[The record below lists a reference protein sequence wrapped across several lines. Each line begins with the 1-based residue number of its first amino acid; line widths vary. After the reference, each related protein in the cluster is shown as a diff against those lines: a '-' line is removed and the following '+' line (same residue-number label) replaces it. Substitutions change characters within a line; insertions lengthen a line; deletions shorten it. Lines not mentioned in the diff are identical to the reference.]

1 VASAAEKITKTK
13 YFTLDDITNN
23 NYDIQTD
30 NSKIVINYKK
40 SPRDWFHFIY
50 SSLIGTIL
58 IFFSSYLLYSIKHF
72 SWTTNTIIGICF
84 CSLVILWALYKLVI
98 ACEILF
104 LPTKSIIAI
113 DKLERTITVK
123 LIFFRTL
130 ILNYDDIKLIQLSGH
145 DNIVEDYHRGQTYK
159 RRLFYH
165 QLQFVLKDGQ
175 VKKIHK
181 FFSSKIFIPIMPK
194 IETHQVSVVS
204 KQIAK
209 LIAAETG
216 IKYIWLGTKE
226 TAETKA

>member
-1 VASAAEKITKTK
+1 VANAAEKITKTK
-13 YFTLDDITNN
+13 YFTLDDISNN

-40 SPRDWFHFIY
+40 TSRDWFHFIY
-50 SSLIGTIL
+50 SSLTGTIL
-58 IFFSSYLLYSIKHF
+58 IFFSSYLLYSIKYF

-113 DKLERTITVK
+113 DKLERTITIK

-130 ILNYDDIKLIQLSGH
+130 ILNFDDIKLIQLSGH

-159 RRLFYH
+159 RRLFYN

-181 FFSSKIFIPIMPK
+181 FFSSKFFIPIMPK
-194 IETHQVSVVS
+194 IEMHQVSVVS

-216 IKYIWLGTKE
+216 VKYIWLGTKK
-226 TAETKA
+226 TVDTKA